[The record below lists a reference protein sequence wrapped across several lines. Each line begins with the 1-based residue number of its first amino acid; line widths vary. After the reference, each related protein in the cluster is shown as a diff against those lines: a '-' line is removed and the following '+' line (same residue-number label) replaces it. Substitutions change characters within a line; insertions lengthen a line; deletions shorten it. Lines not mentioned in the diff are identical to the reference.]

1 MNHTRAPTAGAW
13 TAAPAPSLLR
23 ACLGFALST
32 LALTATMAM
41 AAAI

>member
-1 MNHTRAPTAGAW
+1 MNHTLAPTAGPW
-13 TAAPAPSLLR
+13 TAPAPSLLR